1 MSEEAR
7 VLRILVID
15 DNPAD
20 RQLVVHAVE
29 ETFPGADII
38 QAIDIAASGAAMEAV
53 IPDLVVTDLD
63 LRGSSGRDVLA
74 LVKRRHPACPV
85 VMFTGTGDETIAVDL
100 MKAGLD
106 DYVVKSPRQM
116 PRLKASL
123 RLAVD
128 LARSRA
134 ALTDREAQLTA
145 MVAHRDTI
153 VRELHH
159 RVKNNLQTID
169 GLIHLSSR
177 RADAA
182 TRAQLEEISG
192 RIRALASVQARIY
205 ESEALDRVDVR
216 AALADIAEGLA
227 TVYGHIEL
235 ACDFDG
241 PLALDVV
248 RAMPLGLLCY
258 ELILNAMKH
267 AWPGGAS
274 GILTVELRVQGE
286 RPTVRIRDDGI
297 GFVDGTVTK
306 GLGTRLVR
314 QLAEQA
320 GAEVEI
326 VSHPGDGTTVTVRL

>member
-1 MSEEAR
+1 MSEASG

-29 ETFPGADII
+29 DTFPKADIV
-38 QAIDIAASGAAMEAV
+38 QAIDIAALMAALETET
-53 IPDLVVTDLD
+53 PDLVVTDLD

-74 LVKRRHPACPV
+74 IVKQRHPTCPV
-85 VMFTGTGDETIAVDL
+85 VMFTGTGDETVAVDL
-100 MKAGLD
+100 MKTGLD

-134 ALTDREAQLTA
+134 ALTDREARLVA

-182 TRAQLEEISG
+182 GRAQLEEISG

-205 ESEALDRVDVR
+205 QSEALDRVDFR
-216 AALADIAEGLA
+216 AALTDIAGGLA

-241 PLALDVV
+241 PLDLDVV

-267 AWPGGAS
+267 AWPPGAP
-274 GILTVELRVQGE
+274 GLLTVELRVQDGGPE
-286 RPTVRIRDDGI
+286 VRIRDDGI
-297 GFVDGTVTK
+297 GFVDGAVTK
-306 GLGTRLVR
+306 GLGSRLVS
-314 QLAEQA
+314 QLAEEA
-320 GAEVEI
+320 GAEVAL
-326 VSHPGDGTTVTVRL
+326 VSQPGRGTTVTVRL